1 MILKSGKKKKKMF
14 YLKRVDDT
22 FVLNHQE
29 FNIQDTKEVEEVR
42 WIQFTDIF
50 KIVTNKLVKYVLY
63 LLTGINIQLEIQP
76 YFKSNEQLLTLG
88 IIMIKGFCAPSL
100 QDDCEILLV
109 NNTIPTINSVVEMPS
124 GVRNQFPLVLENLQN
139 QTELVIKEVSKI
151 KKQIFRLFKNCHF
164 FVVQVSKKYKFKE
177 SKTIKELEMNCDNK
191 FLKKFLE
198 NFKDKILPISSK
210 HLL

>member
-109 NNTIPTINSVVEMPS
+109 NNTIPTINSIVEMPS

-151 KKQIFRLFKNCHF
+151 KKQIVRLFKNCQF
-164 FVVQVSKKYKFKE
+164 FVVLVSPQYNFKE
-177 SKTIKELEMNCDNK
+177 SKTIKELETNCEDK

-198 NFKDKILPISSK
+198 KFKDKIHPISSK
-210 HLL
+210 YLL